1 MSQFALGAVIC
12 VEHYILWK
20 NFLDIQDGVSYT
32 SPNKK
37 EVLINKSP
45 SLAFALHSVC
55 ALIAAKIISIPGFCP
70 LSFFQFFHD
79 CDFEPDLFGY
89 DDQNNKKS
97 LE

>member
-37 EVLINKSP
+37 EVLINDSFPVFSP
-45 SLAFALHSVC
+45 SQRGGSHQGQKHVD
-55 ALIAAKIISIPGFCP
+55 G
-70 LSFFQFFHD
+70 
-79 CDFEPDLFGY
+79 
-89 DDQNNKKS
+89 
-97 LE
+97 